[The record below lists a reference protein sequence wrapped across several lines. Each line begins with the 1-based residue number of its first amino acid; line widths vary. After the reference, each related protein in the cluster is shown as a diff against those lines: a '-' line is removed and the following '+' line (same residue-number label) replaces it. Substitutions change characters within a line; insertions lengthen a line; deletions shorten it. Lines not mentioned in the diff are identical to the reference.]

1 MLDPEQTRQRVLKL
15 QRLRDLT
22 IELIEQQSANQQ
34 RAWKLLEEKHQAT
47 IERLI
52 AAKIPDTISPA

>member
-1 MLDPEQTRQRVLKL
+1 MLDPEQTRERVLIL

-22 IELIEQQSANQQ
+22 AELIEQQSANQE
-34 RAWKLLEEKHQAT
+34 RARQLLEEKHQAT

-52 AAKIPDTISPA
+52 AVKIPDVIRTA